1 VNYHEEQQN
10 ETLFLPSAILSSTPK
25 KRPAR
30 LEPLIEEIES
40 SDNTPSYEFK
50 EVISKIYYTLLRN
63 LYFVISGVIHQ
74 AYLPLI
80 FFPLIIIKFM
90 NSFRF

>member
-10 ETLFLPSAILSSTPK
+10 ETLFLPSTISSSTPN

-50 EVISKIYYTLLRN
+50 EVISKI
-63 LYFVISGVIHQ
+63 
-74 AYLPLI
+74 
-80 FFPLIIIKFM
+80 
-90 NSFRF
+90 

>member
-1 VNYHEEQQN
+1 MVCELINIIYSSLIKVNYHEEQQN
-10 ETLFLPSAILSSTPK
+10 ETLFLPSTISSSTPN

-50 EVISKIYYTLLRN
+50 EVISKI
-63 LYFVISGVIHQ
+63 
-74 AYLPLI
+74 
-80 FFPLIIIKFM
+80 
-90 NSFRF
+90 